1 MLSMTTAS
9 SRILLLPGAK
19 ASGAHAAKVRRYRL
33 ARVRLAERRD
43 ALPARAAHL
52 ARSYD

>member
-1 MLSMTTAS
+1 MTPVP
-9 SRILLLPGAK
+9 SRIVLLPDAK
-19 ASGAHAAKVRRYRL
+19 ASGAHAAKLRRYRL

-43 ALPARAAHL
+43 QLPARAAHL